1 MCHTTD
7 VFFGK
12 DCFIILTDAIRQWN
26 GYEGRCFVFHSE
38 NCRTIDEISVGVQ
51 LSSYKVLHWKALE
64 RYSWTGTASLQSLK
78 NCNSFMYIFIYNFMY
93 LFFFNDYYENG
104 IWVICRPIWRLTIFI
119 FEEKSSDFFHSNTG
133 YHILIPFQYSMCMT
147 LGFMYNGCEYILKSI
162 NFICY
167 IIPEHRAH

>member
-1 MCHTTD
+1 MTFCKPIQDRVRKWTGYLIRTRKRKYNYVNKYCEFPFLLCHTTD
-7 VFFGK
+7 VFFCK

-78 NCNSFMYIFIYNFMY
+78 NCNSFKYIFVYNFMY
-93 LFFFNDYYENG
+93 LFF
-104 IWVICRPIWRLTIFI
+104 L
-119 FEEKSSDFFHSNTG
+119 
-133 YHILIPFQYSMCMT
+133 M
-147 LGFMYNGCEYILKSI
+147 
-162 NFICY
+162 
-167 IIPEHRAH
+167 IIMKTEFG

>member
-1 MCHTTD
+1 MNGLSNQNQKTKVQLCKTNI
-7 VFFGK
+7 VNFPFYCVIQQMFFCK

-93 LFFFNDYYENG
+93 LFF
-104 IWVICRPIWRLTIFI
+104 L
-119 FEEKSSDFFHSNTG
+119 
-133 YHILIPFQYSMCMT
+133 M
-147 LGFMYNGCEYILKSI
+147 
-162 NFICY
+162 
-167 IIPEHRAH
+167 IIMKTEFG

>member
-1 MCHTTD
+1 MTFCKPIQDRVRKWTGYLIRTRKRKYNY
-7 VFFGK
+7 VKQILWISLSIVSYNRCFFCK

-51 LSSYKVLHWKALE
+51 LSSYKVLYWKALE

-93 LFFFNDYYENG
+93 LFF
-104 IWVICRPIWRLTIFI
+104 L
-119 FEEKSSDFFHSNTG
+119 
-133 YHILIPFQYSMCMT
+133 M
-147 LGFMYNGCEYILKSI
+147 
-162 NFICY
+162 
-167 IIPEHRAH
+167 IIMKTEFG